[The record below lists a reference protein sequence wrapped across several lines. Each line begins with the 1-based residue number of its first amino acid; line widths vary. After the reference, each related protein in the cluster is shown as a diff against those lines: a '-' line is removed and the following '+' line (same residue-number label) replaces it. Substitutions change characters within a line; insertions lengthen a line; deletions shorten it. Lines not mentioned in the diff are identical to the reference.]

1 MQICRVQVPEN
12 GSAGGWATRDAASR
26 HTSTKERER
35 RERQILPSYELL
47 IRHHARAHVH
57 HSFPLPAPPKV
68 EATWLSMIRVI
79 LRTRSE
85 FRCSVPSMNGIVHS
99 DHVSSMCFRHVCQ
112 RRRRQSS
119 GNETRCCYISPS
131 HSARL
136 ERCYKPHTPLT
147 HHSHT
152 RTRTHSHTPLWERSR
167 CKVQQQDG
175 RREAAAG
182 EGKLLRDSALLYNIT
197 LPTVHSSQS
206 HHHHQSP
213 SSSVWLLPLS
223 HPSHTASA
231 STSGRMVSW
240 CSALKSF
247 VDRSIAPSVS
257 CPLMFGM
264 SAGFCQQKKKQV
276 TVRAHLSAAAAATT
290 APYSLQGWAD

>member
-1 MQICRVQVPEN
+1 MQCPFHEWDCAFRPCEQ
-12 GSAGGWATRDAASR
+12 
-26 HTSTKERER
+26 
-35 RERQILPSYELL
+35 
-47 IRHHARAHVH
+47 HVF
-57 HSFPLPAPPKV
+57 SP
-68 EATWLSMIRVI
+68 
-79 LRTRSE
+79 
-85 FRCSVPSMNGIVHS
+85 C
-99 DHVSSMCFRHVCQ
+99 VSSTPTPEQ
-112 RRRRQSS
+112 REWDTMLLYFAVAQR
-119 GNETRCCYISPS
+119 ETRKVLQAT
-131 HSARL
+131 HTT
-136 ERCYKPHTPLT
+136 HTPLT

-276 TVRAHLSAAAAATT
+276 TVRAHLSAAAAAATT

>member
-1 MQICRVQVPEN
+1 MAVR
-12 GSAGGWATRDAASR
+12 AGGR
-26 HTSTKERER
+26 HEMQHPDIPPRKRERER

-99 DHVSSMCFRHVCQ
+99 DHVSSMCFRHVCH

-131 HSARL
+131 HSVRL

-152 RTRTHSHTPLWERSR
+152 THTLAHAHTHTPLFGNGAAARYSN
-167 CKVQQQDG
+167 KMGGG
-175 RREAAAG
+175 RRQL
-182 EGKLLRDSALLYNIT
+182 GKESCSETLHYCTT
-197 LPTVHSSQS
+197 LPYLLCTHHNLIIIIN
-206 HHHHQSP
+206 HHHHQCGFYRSAI
-213 SSSVWLLPLS
+213 
-223 HPSHTASA
+223 HPTPPAPA
-231 STSGRMVSW
+231 PAEEWFRGA
-240 CSALKSF
+240 AL
-247 VDRSIAPSVS
+247 
-257 CPLMFGM
+257 
-264 SAGFCQQKKKQV
+264 
-276 TVRAHLSAAAAATT
+276 
-290 APYSLQGWAD
+290 